1 MYQAKYF
8 DEVSIDIQKAKKW
21 YKDQQI
27 GLEVR
32 FAIAI
37 EECIL
42 KILKMPSAY
51 SIRYKNIRIAHPKIF
66 PYNIHFFI
74 DENTQTVIFTG
85 IIYNKKQNAIHLKR

>member
-1 MYQAKYF
+1 
-8 DEVSIDIQKAKKW
+8 
-21 YKDQQI
+21 
-27 GLEVR
+27 
-32 FAIAI
+32 
-37 EECIL
+37 
-42 KILKMPSAY
+42 MPSAY